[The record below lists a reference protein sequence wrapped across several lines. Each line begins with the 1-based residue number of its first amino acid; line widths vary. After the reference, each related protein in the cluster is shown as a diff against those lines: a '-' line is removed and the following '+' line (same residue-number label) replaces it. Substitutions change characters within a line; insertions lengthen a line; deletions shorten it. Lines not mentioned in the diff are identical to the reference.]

1 MVRAAASLVRRAG
14 AFEVPGEGRGECPCA
29 RAPPPDCPPHVAGA
43 TGNSDGT
50 WKVGL
55 PVEEVPP
62 ELPEPALG
70 INFARDGMA
79 VRAPAHP
86 GCRAGWQPASAAVE
100 LPHTRGC
107 TA

>member
-1 MVRAAASLVRRAG
+1 MEAFWAECDPNKENLCLYGASPCPLVHARWAPLYRG
-14 AFEVPGEGRGECPCA
+14 GRRGECPCA
-29 RAPPPDCPPHVAGA
+29 RAPAPDCPARVAWL

-86 GCRAGWQPASAAVE
+86 AR
-100 LPHTRGC
+100 
-107 TA
+107 